1 MAPGAPIRNRSASV
15 YDSNWPRR
23 CAGRGVQPAASRRIG
38 SRRQI
43 TSAGVSVFL
52 KISRLLAA
60 TDIARLTALARELHF
75 VEGRVSNPANQT
87 KDNLQ
92 ADHND
97 PKYVESV
104 QIVNAALAR
113 SREFID
119 FAMPKRVAPP
129 LLCRYEPGMKY
140 GAHAD
145 AALIQLGN
153 VSLRSD
159 LSCTVFVNDPQTYEG
174 GELSIVVGNQA
185 IAFKGAA
192 GEAIVYPSTALH
204 EVVPVRSGQRLVS
217 ITFIESF
224 VADQHRRTQIYELNE
239 IAALEGL
246 TMKWESRV
254 RLDVVRQNLLRM
266 WSTT

>member
-1 MAPGAPIRNRSASV
+1 
-15 YDSNWPRR
+15 
-23 CAGRGVQPAASRRIG
+23 
-38 SRRQI
+38 
-43 TSAGVSVFL
+43 VFL
-52 KISRLLAA
+52 KIKNLLAA
-60 TDIARLTALARELHF
+60 PEIERLQALSRELRF
-75 VEGRVSNPANQT
+75 VNGRASNPANVT

-92 ADHND
+92 ADLAD
-97 PKYVESV
+97 PKYAESV
-104 QIVNAALAR
+104 QIVNGAFAR

-145 AALIQLGN
+145 SALIQLGN
-153 VSLRSD
+153 ASLRSD
-159 LSCTVFVNDPQTYEG
+159 LSCTVFVNEPSMYEG
-174 GELSIVVGNQA
+174 GELSIVLGNQA
-185 IAFKGAA
+185 IAFKGAP

-217 ITFIESF
+217 ITFIESYI
-224 VADQHRRTQIYELNE
+224 ADEHRRTQVYELNE

-246 TMKWESRV
+246 SMRWESRV

-266 WSTT
+266 WSET

>member
-1 MAPGAPIRNRSASV
+1 M
-15 YDSNWPRR
+15 
-23 CAGRGVQPAASRRIG
+23 
-38 SRRQI
+38 
-43 TSAGVSVFL
+43 FL
-52 KISRLLAA
+52 RISRLLAA
-60 TDIARLTALARELHF
+60 TDIARLTALGRELHF
-75 VEGRVSNPANQT
+75 VNGRVSNPANQT

-92 ADHND
+92 ADPTD
-97 PKYVESV
+97 PKYAESV
-104 QIVNAALAR
+104 QIVSTALAR
-113 SREFID
+113 SREFVD
-119 FAMPKRVAPP
+119 FALPKRVAPP

-159 LSCTVFVNDPQTYEG
+159 LSCTVFVNDPGAYEG
-174 GELSIVVGNQA
+174 GELSIVIGNQA

-224 VADQHRRTQIYELNE
+224 VADQHRRMQVYELNE

-246 TMKWESRV
+246 TMKWENRV